1 MCLMVALLAS
11 LSIVA
16 VYACRYLVAAGL
28 ESGEIVLSAWN
39 VSEGFKILQTLDT
52 RYA

>member
-1 MCLMVALLAS
+1 MVAVLSS
-11 LSIVA
+11 LCIA
-16 VYACRYLVAAGL
+16 TVYACRYLVAAGL